1 MEPAATDLRR
11 TADSSKSP
19 ARRHPVRITS
29 TPTARATLCLAAAAL
44 LVTGCASRQTSSSS
58 SSKLPKLLIATTADA
73 AAPAAAAAIAPAAGG
88 PENRTGIFGGYV
100 IAGTLP
106 DQPTHAPIYLW
117 PSTKPTQSDV
127 VKLAAAL
134 GLNGT
139 PIRHAHGWDLK
150 TAAGELRLRDDQG
163 QQWSYVRA
171 DTAQCPPFQTDIDNP
186 DGVSTGFGCA
196 VAVSPAAGTRVD
208 GPDEAATKAAAASL
222 LTALGI
228 TGDQQFSAGAPTSY
242 LNVSPKVAGLPTQGI
257 DTNINVDARGITG
270 ATGQLQAPTAGD
282 DYPLQTAKAAFDS
295 LAARP
300 QPMIAMYCGPV
311 PNGPNRFGGVA
322 PSAGTANGATT
333 TIESGPP
340 AVPSPTSTPSAVPP
354 TKPIAPPVPVNSAS
368 VGSPPADAT
377 QPVEVSPVPCPTPE
391 PTKITG
397 AHLGLEVEYN
407 ATTAGATI
415 LVPAWFF
422 TVADGSV
429 ATTAIAVDPAYLG
442 TPPQPSDVA
451 IGGGTSAGSGG
462 GGGASG
468 FSAVPP
474 VGPPAV
480 APSADGPSVGA
491 PEASAVAPKPSS

>member
-1 MEPAATDLRR
+1 M
-11 TADSSKSP
+11 
-19 ARRHPVRITS
+19 RITS
-29 TPTARATLCLAAAAL
+29 TLSAHATASARATLCLAAAAL
-44 LVTGCASRQTSSSS
+44 LVTGCASRQSASSSTV
-58 SSKLPKLLIATTADA
+58 SSKLPKLLIATAVDG

-88 PENRTGIFGGYV
+88 GPENRMGIFAGYV
-100 IAGTLP
+100 LAGTLP

-117 PSTKPTQSDV
+117 PSTKPSQSDV
-127 VKLAAAL
+127 EKLASAL
-134 GLNGT
+134 GLSGT
-139 PIRHAHGWDLK
+139 PTRHANGWDLK
-150 TAAGELRLRDDQG
+150 TATGELRVRDDQG
-163 QQWSYVRA
+163 QQWSYARA
-171 DTAQCPPFQTDIDNP
+171 DTEQCQAFQTDIDSP
-186 DGVSTGFGCA
+186 DSSTGFACA
-196 VAVSPAAGTRVD
+196 VASSVEVPPAVGAPAVGAPPVPAPTIAPPAN

-222 LTALGI
+222 LAALGL
-228 TGDQQFSAGAPTSY
+228 TGDDQFSAGAPTSY

-257 DTNINVDARGITG
+257 DTTINVDARGIAG

-311 PNGPNRFGGVA
+311 PGGPNRFGGVA
-322 PSAGTANGATT
+322 SSAAEAPPSAAGA
-333 TIESGPP
+333 P
-340 AVPSPTSTPSAVPP
+340 
-354 TKPIAPPVPVNSAS
+354 KPIAPPVPVNSVS

-377 QPVEVSPVPCPTPE
+377 KPADATQLNDGSAMPCPTPE
-391 PTKITG
+391 PIKITG
-397 AHLGLEVEYN
+397 AHLGLEIEYN

-422 TVADGSV
+422 TLADSSL

-442 TPPQPSDVA
+442 TPPQPSREA
-451 IGGGTSAGSGG
+451 IG

-474 VGPPAV
+474 VGAPGV

-491 PEASAVAPKPSS
+491 PPTSVIMPKPASS